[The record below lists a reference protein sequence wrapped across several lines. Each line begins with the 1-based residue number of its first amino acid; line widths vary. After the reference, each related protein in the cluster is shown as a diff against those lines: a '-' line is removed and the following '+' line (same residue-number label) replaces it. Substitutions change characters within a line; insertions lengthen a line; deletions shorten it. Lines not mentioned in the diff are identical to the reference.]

1 MALVL
6 KDRVKE
12 SSNTTGT
19 GTFSLGG
26 AYSGFQSFSVIGN
39 SNTTY
44 YAIVNLSAA
53 EWEVGIGTYT
63 ASGATLSRDTI
74 LESSNS
80 GSAVNFSAGTKDV
93 FCTYPAEKAVTLD
106 DVQTLSNKT
115 IASPSVSGNLTFT
128 GTGNRITGDFSNAT
142 VANRVL
148 IQTSAP
154 SSNTRLGML
163 PTAATGGTV
172 GPVMYS
178 TPDTA
183 NCSFFDIRITDGVQS
198 ALISEKTGTGTYLPI
213 TLQTGGSERMRVDTS
228 GNVGIGTSSPNS
240 GLQLKQTS
248 NGGDIAARIQNSSTT
263 AGSTASLYFTTTTN
277 DAFNSAFL
285 GSDRNNALILGANAA
300 ERMRID
306 SSGNVGIGTSSPQT
320 KLQVSS
326 TTTTASGSAAWE
338 NTGAT
343 LNLFYT
349 GASATDAGSSVNFSS
364 LGVIKGAKE
373 ATDGNGYLS
382 FMTRN
387 GGAGQY
393 ATERMRI
400 DSSGNLLVG
409 TTDAGTG
416 SGPGIKLL
424 PSTTT
429 PNVGTVFNTS
439 AGNYNCFML
448 YNTNATFNGYRFY
461 VATNGGIFNYSGNN
475 TNLSD
480 ERTKTNIELSGS
492 YLDKICAIPVKLFNY
507 KDEPEGEQRTLGVIA
522 QDVEL
527 VAPELVN
534 NDGIGEVPEG
544 DLPLKSVYTTD
555 MMFALMKCIQEQQA
569 MITQLQAD
577 VAALKGN

>member
-63 ASGATLSRDTI
+63 ASGATLSRDTV

-80 GSAVNFSAGTKDV
+80 GSAVNFSAGIKDV

-115 IASPSVSGNLTFT
+115 IASPSVSGNLTFS

-142 VANRVL
+142 VANRVAF
-148 IQTSAP
+148 Q
-154 SSNTRLGML
+154 SSTVNGNTQVRVIPNG
-163 PTAATGGTV
+163 TAALATLQV
-172 GPVMYS
+172 GNNNDPNNQSVLS
-178 TPDTA
+178 LGALATEVQLS
-183 NCSFFDIRITDGVQS
+183 SFS
-198 ALISEKTGTGTYLPI
+198 NGTGSYLPI
-213 TLQTGGSERMRVDTS
+213 TFSTGGSER
-228 GNVGIGTSSPNS
+228 I
-240 GLQLKQTS
+240 
-248 NGGDIAARIQNSSTT
+248 
-263 AGSTASLYFTTTTN
+263 
-277 DAFNSAFL
+277 
-285 GSDRNNALILGANAA
+285 
-300 ERMRID
+300 RID
-306 SSGNVGIGTSSPQT
+306 TSGNVGIGTSSPQT

-400 DSSGNLLVG
+400 DSSGNVGIGTSSPGYALSIYRGAGASAYASFAGNASSDALIVGQDTTGLSRIFLNGANPITFWTNGTERARIDSSGNLLVG
-409 TTDAGTG
+409 NTNGANARINVVADSNNVAFFRNSGGTGLYLVSGQTSWTAASDERVKTTLIPFVNAVDKVATLRAGTG
-416 SGPGIKLL
+416 RYL
-424 PSTTT
+424 TD
-429 PNVGTVFNTS
+429 
-439 AGNYNCFML
+439 
-448 YNTNATFNGYRFY
+448 
-461 VATNGGIFNYSGNN
+461 
-475 TNLSD
+475 D
-480 ERTKTNIELSGS
+480 ESVSRSFL
-492 YLDKICAIPVKLFNY
+492 
-507 KDEPEGEQRTLGVIA
+507 IA
-522 QDVEL
+522 QDVQAVL
-527 VAPELVN
+527 PEAVN
-534 NDGIGEVPEG
+534 VQDDEQGTLGLQYT
-544 DLPLKSVYTTD
+544 DLIPLLT
-555 MMFALMKCIQEQQA
+555 AAIQELKA
-569 MITQLQAD
+569 ELDAAKAD
-577 VAALKGN
+577 IEALKGN